1 MAKSRFCDTRNA
13 YLDVKS
19 SISLL
24 DGNMEQDRNDMKCS
38 ICVDTRIYLITF
50 KKVGHGRAE

>member
-1 MAKSRFCDTRNA
+1 MRNA
-13 YLDVKS
+13 YLEVRS

-24 DGNMEQDRNDMKCS
+24 DGNMGQDRKDMKCS